1 MTPLD
6 YFATLVSPPDDGEDI
21 PLTEAAVAIAQV
33 VEPRLDL
40 AAVQCDIDRLAATL
54 KARLPADA
62 GQVHK
67 LRLLNRY
74 FFHELGFAGNANDY
88 YDPANSYLSKVLER
102 RRGIPITLAVLMMEI
117 GQQVGLPLRGVSF
130 PGHFLV
136 KLKVRAGDLYLDPMT
151 GESLSREQL
160 EERLSEFLDALRN
173 GADGD
178 AGDAGTARE
187 IVEIALAQAI
197 REASSREIL
206 ARMLRNLKGIYHGRN
221 DYERL
226 LEVQKRLVVLLP
238 DAHEE
243 LRDRGLVY
251 AQLEC
256 PRAAV
261 DDLSAYLELEPD
273 APEAG
278 DDPADARRAAR
289 GVGPAELT
297 TCAPR
302 RRRRAFPSAAT
313 PPTASSA
320 IAPGSGSV
328 AAGRATNVNVN
339 ACDASLVTV

>member
-1 MTPLD
+1 MEHDVVMTPLD

-21 PLTEAAVAIAQV
+21 PLTEAALAIAQDV
-33 VEPRLDL
+33 DPRLDL
-40 AAVQCDIDRLAATL
+40 ATAQSDIDRLAATL

-74 FFHELGFAGNANDY
+74 FFQELGFSGNANDY
-88 YDPANSYLSKVLER
+88 YDPDNSYLPKVLAR
-102 RRGIPITLAVLMMEI
+102 RRGIPISLAVLLMEI

-136 KLKVRAGDLYLDPMT
+136 KLKVRAGDLYLDPVT

-160 EERLSEFLDALRN
+160 EGRLSEFLEAVRAGSDAVDTTERI
-173 GADGD
+173 D
-178 AGDAGTARE
+178 RE
-187 IVEIALAQAI
+187 TLEIALGQAI

-221 DYERL
+221 DFARL

-261 DDLSAYLELEPD
+261 DDLTRYLELEPD

-278 DDPADARRAAR
+278 EIRRTLDVLR
-289 GVGPAELT
+289 
-297 TCAPR
+297 
-302 RRRRAFPSAAT
+302 
-313 PPTASSA
+313 
-320 IAPGSGSV
+320 
-328 AAGRATNVNVN
+328 
-339 ACDASLVTV
+339 DASGRLN

>member
-6 YFATLVSPPDDGEDI
+6 YFTTLVSTPDDGEDI

-33 VEPRLDL
+33 VDPRLDL

-54 KARLPADA
+54 RARLPADA

-74 FFHELGFAGNANDY
+74 FFQELGFAGNANDY
-88 YDPANSYLSKVLER
+88 YDPANSFLSKVIER
-102 RRGIPITLAVLMMEI
+102 RRGIPITLGVLMMEI

-160 EERLSEFLDALRN
+160 EERLSEFLDALKT
-173 GADGD
+173 GSDGD
-178 AGDAGTARE
+178 AERGTARE
-187 IVEIALAQAI
+187 FVEMALAQAI
-197 REASSREIL
+197 REASSRDIL

-256 PRAAV
+256 PRAAA

-278 DDPADARRAAR
+278 DIRRTLDALR
-289 GVGPAELT
+289 
-297 TCAPR
+297 
-302 RRRRAFPSAAT
+302 
-313 PPTASSA
+313 
-320 IAPGSGSV
+320 
-328 AAGRATNVNVN
+328 
-339 ACDASLVTV
+339 DASRRLN

>member
-1 MTPLD
+1 MTPLE
-6 YFATLVSPPDDGEDI
+6 YFTTLVSPPDDGEDI
-21 PLTEAAVAIAQV
+21 PLTEAALSLGQDVD
-33 VEPRLDL
+33 PRLDL
-40 AAVQCDIDRLAATL
+40 VAVQSDIDRLAATL

-102 RRGIPITLAVLMMEI
+102 RRGIPISLAVLLMEI
-117 GQQVGLPLRGVSF
+117 GHQVGLPLRGVSF

-160 EERLSEFLDALRN
+160 EERLAEFFDTTRSPATADDASDMDARP
-173 GADGD
+173 DGD
-178 AGDAGTARE
+178 TFK
-187 IVEIALAQAI
+187 VALWQAI

-221 DYERL
+221 DYARL
-226 LEVQKRLVVLLP
+226 LEVQNRLVVLLP
-238 DAHEE
+238 ELHEE
-243 LRDRGLVY
+243 RRDRGLVY

-256 PRAAV
+256 PRAAL
-261 DDLSAYLELEPD
+261 DDLTAYLEQAPD

-278 DDPADARRAAR
+278 EIRRTIDVLR
-289 GVGPAELT
+289 
-297 TCAPR
+297 
-302 RRRRAFPSAAT
+302 
-313 PPTASSA
+313 
-320 IAPGSGSV
+320 
-328 AAGRATNVNVN
+328 
-339 ACDASLVTV
+339 DASGRLN

>member
-1 MTPLD
+1 MNIDVMTPLD
-6 YFATLVSPPDDGEDI
+6 YFSTLVSPPDDGEDL
-21 PLTEAAVAIAQV
+21 PLTEAALAIAQV
-33 VEPRLDL
+33 VDANLDL
-40 AAVQCDIDRLAATL
+40 ATVQSDIDRLAATL

-74 FFHELGFAGNANDY
+74 FFHELGFSGNANDY
-88 YDPANSYLSKVLER
+88 YDPANSFLPKVLER
-102 RRGIPITLAVLMMEI
+102 RRGIPISLAVLLMEI

-160 EERLSEFLDALRN
+160 EERLTEFLDALR
-173 GADGD
+173 ADAD
-178 AGDAGTARE
+178 DDTAPAELARE
-187 IVEIALAQAI
+187 AFDVALAQAI

-221 DYERL
+221 DYPRL
-226 LEVQKRLVVLLP
+226 LEVQNRLVVLLP
-238 DAHEE
+238 EATEE

-256 PRAAV
+256 PRAAAE
-261 DDLSAYLELEPD
+261 DLTAYLTREPD

-278 DDPADARRAAR
+278 EIRRTLDVLR
-289 GVGPAELT
+289 
-297 TCAPR
+297 
-302 RRRRAFPSAAT
+302 
-313 PPTASSA
+313 
-320 IAPGSGSV
+320 
-328 AAGRATNVNVN
+328 
-339 ACDASLVTV
+339 DASGRLN

>member
-1 MTPLD
+1 MPLEVMTSLE
-6 YFATLVSPPDDGEDI
+6 YFATLVSQLDDSEDI
-21 PLTEAAVAIAQV
+21 PLTETALAIAQV
-33 VEPRLDL
+33 VDPTLDL
-40 AAVQCDIDRLAATL
+40 AQAQSDIDRLAATL
-54 KARLPADA
+54 KARLPADS

-102 RRGIPITLAVLMMEI
+102 RRGIPISLAVLLMEI

-160 EERLSEFLDALRN
+160 EERLSEFLEAMR
-173 GADGD
+173 
-178 AGDAGTARE
+178 ARSGSDE
-187 IVEIALAQAI
+187 TTERAPEAFELALAQAI
-197 REASSREIL
+197 REASSREII

-221 DYERL
+221 DYESL
-226 LEVQKRLVVLLP
+226 LEVQNRLVLLLP

-256 PRAAV
+256 PRAAAE
-261 DDLSAYLELEPD
+261 DLRAYLEREPG
-273 APEAG
+273 APEAEEI
-278 DDPADARRAAR
+278 RRTLGMLR
-289 GVGPAELT
+289 
-297 TCAPR
+297 
-302 RRRRAFPSAAT
+302 
-313 PPTASSA
+313 
-320 IAPGSGSV
+320 
-328 AAGRATNVNVN
+328 
-339 ACDASLVTV
+339 DASGRLN

>member
-6 YFATLVSPPDDGEDI
+6 YFTTLVSPPDDGEDI
-21 PLTEAAVAIAQV
+21 PLTEAVLSLGQDID
-33 VEPRLDL
+33 PRLDL
-40 AAVQCDIDRLAATL
+40 VAVQSDIDRLAATL

-102 RRGIPITLAVLMMEI
+102 RRGIPISLAVLLMEI

-136 KLKVRAGDLYLDPMT
+136 KLKVRAGDLYLDPVT

-160 EERLSEFLDALRN
+160 EERLAEFLEASRSPAKDA
-173 GADGD
+173 ADADDRPDG
-178 AGDAGTARE
+178 E
-187 IVEIALAQAI
+187 SLKIALWQAI

-221 DYERL
+221 DYARL
-226 LEVQKRLVVLLP
+226 LEVQNRLVVLLP
-238 DAHEE
+238 DLHEE
-243 LRDRGLVY
+243 RRDRGLVY

-256 PRAAV
+256 PRAAL
-261 DDLSAYLELEPD
+261 DDLTAYLESEPD

-278 DDPADARRAAR
+278 EIRRTIDVLR
-289 GVGPAELT
+289 
-297 TCAPR
+297 
-302 RRRRAFPSAAT
+302 
-313 PPTASSA
+313 
-320 IAPGSGSV
+320 
-328 AAGRATNVNVN
+328 
-339 ACDASLVTV
+339 DASGRLN

>member
-1 MTPLD
+1 MEAEVMTPLD
-6 YFATLVSPPDDGEDI
+6 YFTTLVSQPDDGEDI
-21 PLTEAAVAIAQV
+21 PLTEAALAIAQV
-33 VEPRLDL
+33 VDPKLDL
-40 AAVQCDIDRLAATL
+40 ATAQSDIDRLAATL

-102 RRGIPITLAVLMMEI
+102 RRGIPISLAVLLMEI
-117 GQQVGLPLRGVSF
+117 GQQIGLPLRGVSF

-160 EERLSEFLDALRN
+160 EERLSEFLDALRVSV
-173 GADGD
+173 DIPD
-178 AGDAGTARE
+178 ATAEIARE
-187 IVEIALAQAI
+187 TFEIALMQAI

-226 LEVQKRLVVLLP
+226 LEVQNRLIVLLP

-256 PRAAV
+256 PRAAA
-261 DDLSAYLELEPD
+261 DDLSAYLDLEPD

-278 DDPADARRAAR
+278 EIRSTLDVLR
-289 GVGPAELT
+289 
-297 TCAPR
+297 
-302 RRRRAFPSAAT
+302 
-313 PPTASSA
+313 
-320 IAPGSGSV
+320 
-328 AAGRATNVNVN
+328 
-339 ACDASLVTV
+339 DASGRLN

>member
-1 MTPLD
+1 MNHDRVMTPLD

-21 PLTEAAVAIAQV
+21 PLTEAVLAIAQAV
-33 VEPRLDL
+33 DPRLDL
-40 AAVQCDIDRLAATL
+40 ATVQSDIDRLAATL

-74 FFHELGFAGNANDY
+74 FFQELGFAGNANDY
-88 YDPANSYLSKVLER
+88 YDPDNSYLPKVLGR
-102 RRGIPITLAVLMMEI
+102 RRGIPISLAVLLMEI

-160 EERLSEFLDALRN
+160 EARLSEFLEMRAGVDDRER
-173 GADGD
+173 ADGLN
-178 AGDAGTARE
+178 RE
-187 IVEIALAQAI
+187 VIELALGQAI
-197 REASSREIL
+197 REATSREIV

-226 LEVQKRLVVLLP
+226 LEVQHRLVVLLP
-238 DAHEE
+238 DAPEE
-243 LRDRGLVY
+243 RRDRGLVY

-256 PRAAV
+256 PRAALQ
-261 DDLSAYLELEPD
+261 DLTDYLERAPD

-278 DDPADARRAAR
+278 EIRTTIDALTNAARR
-289 GVGPAELT
+289 L
-297 TCAPR
+297 
-302 RRRRAFPSAAT
+302 
-313 PPTASSA
+313 
-320 IAPGSGSV
+320 
-328 AAGRATNVNVN
+328 N
-339 ACDASLVTV
+339 

>member
-1 MTPLD
+1 MEADLMSPLD
-6 YFATLVSPPDDGEDI
+6 YFTTLVSQPDDGEDI
-21 PLTEAAVAIAQV
+21 PLTEAALAIAQV
-33 VEPRLDL
+33 VDPKLDL
-40 AAVQCDIDRLAATL
+40 ATAQSDIDRLAATL

-102 RRGIPITLAVLMMEI
+102 RRGIPISLAVLLMEI
-117 GQQVGLPLRGVSF
+117 GQQIGLPLRGVSF

-160 EERLSEFLDALRN
+160 EERLSEFLDALRVSVD
-173 GADGD
+173 AD
-178 AGDAGTARE
+178 ATAEIARE
-187 IVEIALAQAI
+187 TFEIALMQAI

-226 LEVQKRLVVLLP
+226 LEVQNRLIVLLP

-251 AQLEC
+251 AQLDC

-261 DDLSAYLELEPD
+261 DDLERYLVMEPD
-273 APEAG
+273 AVEA
-278 DDPADARRAAR
+278 DEIRRTLDVLR
-289 GVGPAELT
+289 E
-297 TCAPR
+297 
-302 RRRRAFPSAAT
+302 
-313 PPTASSA
+313 AS
-320 IAPGSGSV
+320 
-328 AAGRATNVNVN
+328 GRLN
-339 ACDASLVTV
+339 